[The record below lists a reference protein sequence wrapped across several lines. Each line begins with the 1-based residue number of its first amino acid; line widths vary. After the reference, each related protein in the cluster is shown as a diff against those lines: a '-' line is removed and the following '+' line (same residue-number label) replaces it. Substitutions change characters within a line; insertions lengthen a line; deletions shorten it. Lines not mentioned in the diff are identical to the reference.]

1 MGGSKGSR
9 HGASRGLGR
18 ARYAGIGAGLVA
30 GVTGA
35 VWQLQSGSPASAD
48 VNTADSWS
56 TLTDDLAASD
66 GDRTVTLGADISA
79 PAGAAPVVAMPGG
92 SSVTLDLHGH
102 KLAMGREAGDL
113 KIIVP
118 HGSLL
123 SVEDTTAD
131 PDAAPASAIPLG
143 GSSGYAGYGGLTHP
157 TRSVGPDPGSAPAGA
172 ARVYGPAVALPS
184 PVRHERE
191 SDHAAPTTSVQTA
204 AHKASTNSAP
214 RHAKA
219 GSEVRRTVRSGARD
233 EGPRARHR
241 HENVARHSV
250 RQSRDCDC
258 RDYYWTDDDWWLD
271 PDAP

>member
-1 MGGSKGSR
+1 
-9 HGASRGLGR
+9 
-18 ARYAGIGAGLVA
+18 VA

-48 VNTADSWS
+48 VSTADSWS
-56 TLTDDLAASD
+56 TLTGDLAASD
-66 GDRTVTLGADISA
+66 GNRTVTLGADISA
-79 PAGAAPVVAMPGG
+79 PAGAAPVVALPGG

-123 SVEDTTAD
+123 SVMDSTAD
-131 PDAAPASAIPLG
+131 SDSDGAPASAIPLG

-157 TRSVGPDPGSAPAGA
+157 GQPVPADPGPAPAGA
-172 ARVYGPAVALPS
+172 ARVYGPIVEPPAPLGHGAAA
-184 PVRHERE
+184 
-191 SDHAAPTTSVQTA
+191 DHTAPAGSTLTA
-204 AHKASTNSAP
+204 AAGGSTKSAP
-214 RHAKA
+214 RHAKS
-219 GSEVRRTVRSGARD
+219 GSELRRKTQSGARD
-233 EGPRARHR
+233 SGPRARHR
-241 HENVARHSV
+241 HENVTRHSV

-258 RDYYWTDDDWWLD
+258 REYYYWTDDDWWLD

>member
-1 MGGSKGSR
+1 
-9 HGASRGLGR
+9 
-18 ARYAGIGAGLVA
+18 VA

-56 TLTDDLAASD
+56 TLTGDLAASD
-66 GDRTVTLGADISA
+66 GTRTVTLGADISA
-79 PAGAAPVVAMPGG
+79 PAGASPVVAMPGG

-123 SVEDTTAD
+123 SLEDTTAD
-131 PDAAPASAIPLG
+131 PDAAPAIPLG
-143 GSSGYAGYGGLTHP
+143 GSSGYAGYGGLAHP
-157 TRSVGPDPGSAPAGA
+157 TQSEVSVPGSAPVGA
-172 ARVYGPAVALPS
+172 ARVYGPTVALPA
-184 PVRHERE
+184 PVTHERA
-191 SDHAAPTTSVQTA
+191 SDHATPTTSASTA
-204 AHKASTNSAP
+204 ARKGSMKPAP

-219 GSEVRRTVRSGARD
+219 TSDVRRSAQSGARD

-241 HENVARHSV
+241 HENVVRHSV

-258 RDYYWTDDDWWLD
+258 RYYYWTDDDWWLD